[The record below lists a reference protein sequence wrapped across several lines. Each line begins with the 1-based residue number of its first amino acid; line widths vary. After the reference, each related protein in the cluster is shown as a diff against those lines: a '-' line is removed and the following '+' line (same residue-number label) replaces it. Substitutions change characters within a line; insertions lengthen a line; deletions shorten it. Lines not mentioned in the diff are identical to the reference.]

1 MRAFLL
7 ILSTIT
13 LLAFVPSWQS
23 NKYFEM
29 MKNIEIYTNLYKEL
43 NTHYV
48 EEIDPGKLMRIGLDA
63 MVSSL
68 DPYTNYISE
77 SDIEGFRIMSE
88 GRYTGIG
95 TQTRKI
101 GNSITIVEIFE
112 KLSADQAGLLVGDQ
126 IIEIDGRTTEGKSE
140 EDVSDILRG
149 FPGTS
154 VQLTIKRPGKSELI
168 SITLPRT
175 EVNVPNVP
183 FSGMVSQEV
192 GYVILT
198 TFTQR
203 AGANVFDAIK
213 KLKEENPNMKGVI
226 LDLRGNGGGLLHEAV
241 NVCNTFIPP
250 NQLVVTTKGKLRE
263 TDRTFNTM
271 SSPLDLDMPLAVLID
286 NYSASA
292 SEIVSGV
299 IQDYDRGVLIGQ
311 QSYGK
316 GLVQNT
322 RDIGYNAKVKLTTAK
337 YYIPSGRC
345 IQSVAYENGEPVKVP
360 DSLRSAFKTK
370 NQRIVYDGGGVKPD
384 IEVPHPGQ
392 IPLIKNLLDRHLIFE
407 YVNQFASQNSS
418 IPPIEEFKFSDYED
432 FLKFLKQKNFRFES
446 ETEKLLTSLI
456 SKMGEEGIQGESEV
470 QALKSKLASSQE
482 KVLNEYRDLIIPLI
496 EKEIAARYYYQNGK
510 IRMALKNDIEISE
523 AIRILGNMEE
533 YNKILNK

>member
-1 MRAFLL
+1 
-7 ILSTIT
+7 
-13 LLAFVPSWQS
+13 
-23 NKYFEM
+23 

-126 IIEIDGRTTEGKSE
+126 IIEIDGRTTEGKTE

-154 VQLTIKRPGKSELI
+154 VQLTIKRPGQSEPI
-168 SITLPRT
+168 SVTLPRT

-271 SSPLDLDMPLAVLID
+271 SSPLDLDIPLAVLID

-407 YVNQFASQNSS
+407 YVNHFASQNSS
-418 IPPIEEFKFSDYED
+418 IPTIEEFKFSDYQD
-432 FLKFLKQKNFRFES
+432 FLNFLNEKNFRFES
-446 ETEKLLTSLI
+446 ETEKLLTSLV
-456 SKMGEEGIQGESEV
+456 SKMGEEGIQGDSEI

-482 KVLNEYRDLIIPLI
+482 KGLNEYQDLIIPLI
-496 EKEIAARYYYQNGK
+496 EKEIATRYYYQNGK

>member
-1 MRAFLL
+1 
-7 ILSTIT
+7 
-13 LLAFVPSWQS
+13 
-23 NKYFEM
+23 
-29 MKNIEIYTNLYKEL
+29 
-43 NTHYV
+43 
-48 EEIDPGKLMRIGLDA
+48 
-63 MVSSL
+63 
-68 DPYTNYISE
+68 
-77 SDIEGFRIMSE
+77 
-88 GRYTGIG
+88 
-95 TQTRKI
+95 
-101 GNSITIVEIFE
+101 
-112 KLSADQAGLLVGDQ
+112 
-126 IIEIDGRTTEGKSE
+126 
-140 EDVSDILRG
+140 
-149 FPGTS
+149 
-154 VQLTIKRPGKSELI
+154 
-168 SITLPRT
+168 
-175 EVNVPNVP
+175 
-183 FSGMVSQEV
+183 
-192 GYVILT
+192 
-198 TFTQR
+198 
-203 AGANVFDAIK
+203 
-213 KLKEENPNMKGVI
+213 
-226 LDLRGNGGGLLHEAV
+226 V

>member
-7 ILSTIT
+7 ILSTII
-13 LLAFVPSWQS
+13 LLAFVPNWQS

-29 MKNIEIYTNLYKEL
+29 MKNIEIFTNLYKEL

-48 EEIDPGKLMRIGLDA
+48 EDIDPGKLMRIGLDA

-88 GRYTGIG
+88 GRHTGIG
-95 TQTRKI
+95 TVTRKI

-112 KLSADQAGLLVGDQ
+112 NLSADVAGLLVGDQ

-154 VQLTIKRPGKSELI
+154 VQITIKRPGVSDPFSVSLQRSEV
-168 SITLPRT
+168 T
-175 EVNVPNVP
+175 VPNVP
-183 FSGMVSQEV
+183 YSGMLNEEI

-203 AGANVFDAIK
+203 AGGNVSDAIK
-213 KLKEENPNMKGVI
+213 KLKEDHPNIKGVV

-241 NVCNTFIPP
+241 NVCNAFIPS
-250 NQLVVTTKGKLRE
+250 NQVVVTTKGRLKE
-263 TDRTFNTM
+263 SDRAFNTM
-271 SSPLDLDMPLAVLID
+271 SPPLDIQIPLAVLID

-345 IQSVAYENGEPVKVP
+345 IQSVAYENGEPIAVP
-360 DSLRSAFKTK
+360 DSLRGTFKTK
-370 NQRIVYDGGGVKPD
+370 NQRIVMDGGGVKPD
-384 IEVPHPGQ
+384 IEIPHPGQ
-392 IPLIKNLLDRHLIFE
+392 IPIIKNLLDRHLIFE
-407 YVNQFASQNSS
+407 YVHQFASQNPS
-418 IPPIEEFKFSDYED
+418 IPPVEEFKFSSYED
-432 FLKFLKQKNFRFES
+432 FLKFLKDKNFRFES
-446 ETEKLLTSLI
+446 ESEKLLSSLNAQL
-456 SKMGEEGIQGESEV
+456 KEEGIQGESEMN
-470 QALKSKLASSQE
+470 ALKSKLSELQTRALLQY
-482 KVLNEYRDLIIPLI
+482 KDLIVPLI

-510 IRMALKNDIEISE
+510 IRMALRNDLEISE
-523 AIRILGNMEE
+523 AIRILQNQIE
-533 YNKILNK
+533 YNKILNN